1 MILYQNLWPEVIH
14 TAIKEIVIMEMHN
27 ITDYREL
34 YATFARIKV
43 QTSQQDYI
51 VLPGYED
58 ESDEKDRKYYN

>member
-1 MILYQNLWPEVIH
+1 
-14 TAIKEIVIMEMHN
+14 MEMHN